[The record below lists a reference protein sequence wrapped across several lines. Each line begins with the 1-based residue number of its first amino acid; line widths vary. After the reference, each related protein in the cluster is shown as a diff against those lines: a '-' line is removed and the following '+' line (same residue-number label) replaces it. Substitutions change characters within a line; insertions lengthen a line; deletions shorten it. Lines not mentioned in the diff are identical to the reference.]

1 VLKIHEAASPAGD
14 LAAVF
19 LRRAA
24 GGALELVGD
33 GGALPLPLPPGA
45 LGAVMRRFG
54 APLDPTEPLTVV
66 DALELGGGNVLRHVR
81 HRARYDVIARDYL
94 VLEAPDG
101 EPLCALATAVA
112 GALAHLGRAALA
124 RGGSGPGA

>member
-1 VLKIHEAASPAGD
+1 VLKIHEAVSPAGD
-14 LAAVF
+14 LVAVF
-19 LRRAA
+19 LRHAA

-33 GGALPLPLPPGA
+33 GGALPLPPDA

-54 APLDPTEPLTVV
+54 APLDPTEPLTVI
-66 DALELGGGNVLRHVR
+66 DSLELGGGNVLRHVR

-94 VLEAPDG
+94 VLEAPGG

-124 RGGSGPGA
+124 RGGGGGGGRG